1 MELATDEN
9 TLLALEPISL
19 IVPTTTAKI
28 TASMTAYSAMSCPS
42 SPLNLL
48 RTPIVFDPQQ
58 KEVSKGEGRN
68 TLVIPLHYFGSPKT
82 TFSDQA
88 DFLGNANDTRNNTKS
103 SQSYLRN
110 PAVSARFCNANL
122 QT

>member
-48 RTPIVFDPQQ
+48 RTPIIFDPRQ

-68 TLVIPLHYFGSPKT
+68 TLVIPLRYFGSPKIA
-82 TFSDQA
+82 FSDQA
-88 DFLGNANDTRNNTKS
+88 DFLGNANDAK
-103 SQSYLRN
+103 QY
-110 PAVSARFCNANL
+110 
-122 QT
+122 

>member
-19 IVPTTTAKI
+19 IVPTTTARI

-48 RTPIVFDPQQ
+48 RTPIIFDPQQ

-82 TFSDQA
+82 AFSDQA
-88 DFLGNANDTRNNTKS
+88 DFLGNANDAKQYKS
-103 SQSYLRN
+103 S
-110 PAVSARFCNANL
+110 
-122 QT
+122 